1 MKEYVIKLLKNNT
14 ILIYEEDEEG
24 IIYQLFIIDGASF
37 EKVYPALLEEMKEK
51 WNMLIID
58 ESSFDLISHD
68 RDLLFY

>member
-1 MKEYVIKLLKNNT
+1 MKEYVIKLLKNNM
-14 ILIYEEDEEG
+14 ILLYEEDEEG

-37 EKVYPALLEEMKEK
+37 EKVYPALLGEIKSK
-51 WNMLIID
+51 WNIMYID